1 MIHPNILDK
10 IFVLDAKY
18 YKAGADLKD
27 GNMPG
32 GESILKQIVYAQKL
46 EHLDKQN
53 NTSHKIYNTFLLPY
67 GKTENENNLVPLGK
81 TTEDWYDEE
90 ILKQNEYLQI
100 RAIRLDTKS
109 LMYNHS
115 VANEETL
122 AFLAELIQTL

>member
-1 MIHPNILDK
+1 MEEFYLLHKIMAVLIQFEPKVRAVFIILCHK
-10 IFVLDAKY
+10 KR
-18 YKAGADLKD
+18 
-27 GNMPG
+27 
-32 GESILKQIVYAQKL
+32 
-46 EHLDKQN
+46 
-53 NTSHKIYNTFLLPY
+53 SHKIYNAFLLPY

-115 VANEETL
+115 VANDETL
-122 AFLAELIQTL
+122 SFLVELIKTM

>member
-1 MIHPNILDK
+1 MIHPAIQDK

-18 YKAGADLKD
+18 YKAGADLKE

-46 EHLDKQN
+46 EQLDKQN
-53 NTSHKIYNTFLLPY
+53 NASHKIYNAFLLPY

-90 ILKQNEYLQI
+90 IIKEKEYLQI
-100 RAIRLDTKS
+100 RAIRLDIKS
-109 LMYNHS
+109 LMFNHS
-115 VANEETL
+115 VANDETL
-122 AFLAELIQTL
+122 SFLAELIKTM

>member
-1 MIHPNILDK
+1 M
-10 IFVLDAKY
+10 LDAKY
-18 YKAGADLKD
+18 YKAGADLKE

-53 NTSHKIYNTFLLPY
+53 NTSHKIYNAFLLPY

-81 TTEDWYDEE
+81 TTEDWYDEQAIKE
-90 ILKQNEYLQI
+90 KEYLQI
-100 RAIRLDTKS
+100 KAIRLDTKS

-115 VANEETL
+115 VGNDETL
-122 AFLAELIQTL
+122 SSLAELIQNM